1 MIASSDCDMAEEE
14 WRDTACIS
22 PKKCKEERRIQGRS
36 PSPREEAVQNST
48 WPTLPYRE
56 RGQYLLL
63 YI

>member
-1 MIASSDCDMAEEE
+1 MAEEE